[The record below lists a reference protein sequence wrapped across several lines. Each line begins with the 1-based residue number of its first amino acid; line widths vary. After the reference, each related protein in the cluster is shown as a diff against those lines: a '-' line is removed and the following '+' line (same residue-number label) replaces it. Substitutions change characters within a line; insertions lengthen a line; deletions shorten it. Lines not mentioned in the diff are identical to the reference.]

1 MDFEFGFRTLWPIAT
16 AAFWFWVNGI
26 SGRLKEADKRIDDLK
41 EELHAVKLS
50 YHTKAD
56 AKADSTNIAAALER
70 IENKTDQ
77 TLKNQKE
84 MQAEIAQIRQDTK
97 RTAITFGALGG
108 GVITVGWE
116 LLKAK
121 MGL

>member
-1 MDFEFGFRTLWPIAT
+1 MKDPI
-16 AAFWFWVNGI
+16 
-26 SGRLKEADKRIDDLK
+26 LEAL
-41 EELHAVKLS
+41 V
-50 YHTKAD
+50 
-56 AKADSTNIAAALER
+56 R

>member
-1 MDFEFGFRTLWPIAT
+1 MSDPI
-16 AAFWFWVNGI
+16 
-26 SGRLKEADKRIDDLK
+26 LEAL
-41 EELHAVKLS
+41 A
-50 YHTKAD
+50 
-56 AKADSTNIAAALER
+56 R

-97 RTAITFGALGG
+97 RTAITFGAISGS
-108 GVITVGWE
+108 VITVGWE
-116 LLKAK
+116 LIKAK

>member
-1 MDFEFGFRTLWPIAT
+1 MSDPI
-16 AAFWFWVNGI
+16 
-26 SGRLKEADKRIDDLK
+26 LEAL
-41 EELHAVKLS
+41 A
-50 YHTKAD
+50 
-56 AKADSTNIAAALER
+56 R

-97 RTAITFGALGG
+97 RTAITFGAIGG

-121 MGL
+121 MGLSLWLTRKKSVKSYAGSM

>member
-1 MDFEFGFRTLWPIAT
+1 MSDPI
-16 AAFWFWVNGI
+16 
-26 SGRLKEADKRIDDLK
+26 LEAL
-41 EELHAVKLS
+41 A
-50 YHTKAD
+50 
-56 AKADSTNIAAALER
+56 R

-97 RTAITFGALGG
+97 RTAITFGAIGG

-116 LLKAK
+116 LQSDQQICDIWQNMVWLFATIRI
-121 MGL
+121 

>member
-1 MDFEFGFRTLWPIAT
+1 MSDPI
-16 AAFWFWVNGI
+16 
-26 SGRLKEADKRIDDLK
+26 LEAL
-41 EELHAVKLS
+41 A
-50 YHTKAD
+50 
-56 AKADSTNIAAALER
+56 R

-121 MGL
+121 MGLGLWLTRKKSVKSYAGSM

>member
-50 YHTKAD
+50 YHTKQD
-56 AKADSTNIAAALER
+56 AKADRDNIAASLGR
-70 IENKTDQ
+70 IETSWK
-77 TLKNQKE
+77 K
-84 MQAEIAQIRQDTK
+84 
-97 RTAITFGALGG
+97 
-108 GVITVGWE
+108 
-116 LLKAK
+116 
-121 MGL
+121 